1 MATEVEKL
9 VIAIESVGLK
19 ESQRELTR
27 LKRAAK
33 NAEGATEGLG
43 NTTKKLPPVFKGFR
57 GATSALTNTT
67 GQLSVQIQDVAVQLE
82 SGTDAVRVFAQQGP
96 QIAAIFGPSGAA
108 FGAILAVGALI
119 GGPFIRQIFAAN
131 DAISESQKK
140 LKEFSGD
147 LSDLSDAAKR
157 SQIVNLTNEFIQTQ
171 KTLTSLKAEF
181 EDAKQRL
188 EDLTDGST
196 GLLEATKEIVKGNV
210 SLEEAQKDAGEAVT
224 RTALAVENE
233 QKKAQKLQTQL
244 EVLTGK
250 RAEETKEVLE
260 KRENLVALV
269 NAIDDEFNAIGK
281 TAIELKVLEAARNN
295 AGKSL
300 QEQIRRQLEAI
311 EADEARVRSLE
322 EQARALEQA
331 TDALARFIERQEE
344 IANQK
349 DMSITMQLLTQ
360 ATNLATKAGKQLT
373 EEEFNR
379 IVVAGQRLQ
388 QIEDEKQLTK
398 DLNELDKLAKRE
410 QIERERALAQE
421 QSRNQSRIKAE
432 EAGREAEAAETRKAL
447 REAENEARNL
457 GLLDAE
463 QSEAESLARRLELAK
478 RFSNDFRLSEKQRL
492 EVQKNAE
499 RQKNEFIV
507 KNTSDALNALGQINS
522 TAFKAAKAY
531 NIGQAIMST
540 YTGAAE
546 ALKLPFPI
554 NLAAAGAVI
563 ATGLAQ
569 VQTIRSQTFSGRALG
584 GQVRGG
590 ESYVVGERG
599 PEVLTMGSSGRI
611 TPNDK
616 ISSAQQVVNK
626 VANIN
631 FNISTVDARGFD
643 SLLQSR
649 RGQIVTI
656 VNQAMNDRGTRGV
669 I

>member
-9 VIAIESVGLK
+9 VIAIESVGLT
-19 ESQRELTR
+19 ESQRELTK

-33 NAEGATEGLG
+33 SAEGATEGLG
-43 NTTKKLPPVFKGFR
+43 NTTKKIPPVFKGLR
-57 GATSALTNTT
+57 GASSALTNTT

-131 DAISESQKK
+131 DAIDKTRK
-140 LKEFSGD
+140 RLKEINEDIGD
-147 LSDLSDAAKR
+147 LSEAQQLGRLAL
-157 SQIVNLTNEFIQTQ
+157 LTQELRDQ
-171 KTLTSLKAEF
+171 KTVVDASRESFESAKEESRKFSEGQGSLSTAIDQVTGGFLTF
-181 EDAKQRL
+181 EEARQRAN
-188 EDLTDGST
+188 
-196 GLLEATKEIVKGNV
+196 EAVLVAQAT
-210 SLEEAQKDAGEAVT
+210 LEEE
-224 RTALAVENE
+224 E
-233 QKKAQKLQTQL
+233 QNFK
-244 EVLTGK
+244 
-250 RAEETKEVLE
+250 
-260 KRENLVALV
+260 NLVAL
-269 NAIDDEFNAIGK
+269 
-281 TAIELKVLEAARNN
+281 
-295 AGKSL
+295 GKSL
-300 QEQIRRQLEAI
+300 TGQTEGLTKAQRENREEVAATLKQGSERLAMLGMSAIQQELFELRLKGATDQQIEARKVQLELIA
-311 EADEARVRSLE
+311 ADEARVQSLE
-322 EQARALEQA
+322 DQIRAIDQAQEALG
-331 TDALARFIERQEE
+331 RFIERQEG

-360 ATNLATKAGKQLT
+360 ATNLATKAGKELT

-388 QIEDEKQLTK
+388 QIQDEKQLTK
-398 DLNELDKLAKRE
+398 DLNELDKLTKKE

-421 QSRNQSRIKAE
+421 QSRNQSRIRAE
-432 EAGREAEAAETRKAL
+432 EAGREAEAAESRRAI
-447 REAENEARNL
+447 REAENEARSL
-457 GLLDAE
+457 GLLDFE

-492 EVQKNAE
+492 EVGKNAE

-507 KNTSDALNALGQINS
+507 KNTGDALNALGQINS

-540 YTGAAE
+540 FTGASK
-546 ALKLPFPI
+546 ALELPFPF

-569 VQTIRSQTFSGRALG
+569 VQTIRSQQFSGRALG

-599 PEVLTMGSSGRI
+599 PEVLTMGSGGRI

-626 VANIN
+626 TANVT
-631 FNISTVDARGFD
+631 FQISTVDAKGFD

>member
-1 MATEVEKL
+1 MGIKRRYGNG
-9 VIAIESVGLK
+9 IK
-19 ESQRELTR
+19 Y
-27 LKRAAK
+27 RAAK
-33 NAEGATEGLG
+33 GAGDATEDL
-43 NTTKKLPPVFKGFR
+43 TSKTKRVPPALKQFR
-57 GATSALTNTT
+57 GASSALTNTT

-82 SGTDAVRVFAQQGP
+82 SGTDAIRVFAQQGP

-157 SQIVNLTNEFIQTQ
+157 SQIVNLTNEFVQTQ

-188 EDLTDGST
+188 EDLTDGET
-196 GLLEATKEIVKGNV
+196 GLLEATKEIIKGNV
-210 SLEEAQKDAGEAVT
+210 SLEEAQKAAGKAVT
-224 RTALAVENE
+224 DTALALENE

-250 RAEETKEVLE
+250 RAEETKEVSE
-260 KRENLVALV
+260 KRENLEAMV

-281 TAIELKVLEAARNN
+281 TAIELKVLEAARNG

-331 TDALARFIERQEE
+331 TDALARFIERQEQ

-432 EAGREAEAAETRKAL
+432 EAGREAEAAETRRAL

-669 I
+669 A